1 MRPARDRAGPQLIGG
16 PKMGQIA
23 RRAYRRLIIVFGVS
37 AALAAPALIVGSA
50 PALAYDGCEGET
62 SASASV
68 TVANAGVAFAVNV
81 EVRDCTGAGVQGAQ
95 VVFGTQTGPNGC
107 QAVFNPGQ
115 APTDSNGAATSQ
127 AVLPAGCPCQYVLGA
142 KVPTSAGGFTVTTT
156 VREHGCLPFTS
167 AAAAQTAP
175 TPLGGVPG
183 PLAGAV
189 LGTVALMALVAAGVA
204 TRRRV

>member
-1 MRPARDRAGPQLIGG
+1 MGPV
-16 PKMGQIA
+16 A

-50 PALAYDGCEGET
+50 PALAYEGCEGET
-62 SASASV
+62 NASASV
-68 TVANAGVAFAVNV
+68 SAANAGVAFAVNV
-81 EVRDCTGAGVQGAQ
+81 DVRDCTGGGVEGAQ

-107 QAVFNPGQ
+107 QAAFNPGQ
-115 APTDSNGAATSQ
+115 APTDSSGLATSH

-142 KVPTSAGGFTVTTT
+142 KVPTSGGGFMVTTT
-156 VREHGCLPFTS
+156 VRENGCLPFTS
-167 AAAAQTAP
+167 AAAAQTA
-175 TPLGGVPG
+175 TPARGGVPG